1 MIENLQS
8 RLKSVILSIGD
19 IVVDC
24 VNNDIG
30 ILVRRTRQFDI
41 MLDELYL
48 WEVRWINKANQNLPM
63 MGAIEEESLEPT
75 ALDVTP
81 SIFPPKTKLARP
93 SLFSKYVFFS
103 LYAIELDLSELL
115 LLTTSIIFTD
125 KATCLCLKS
134 SCCKYFSANPIK
146 L

>member
-1 MIENLQS
+1 MKENLQF
-8 RLKSVILSIGD
+8 RLKSVKLSIGD

-63 MGAIEEESLEPT
+63 MGAIEEESLK
-75 ALDVTP
+75 L
-81 SIFPPKTKLARP
+81 SIAVGTYEWHSINGD
-93 SLFSKYVFFS
+93 SL
-103 LYAIELDLSELL
+103 EL
-115 LLTTSIIFTD
+115 
-125 KATCLCLKS
+125 
-134 SCCKYFSANPIK
+134 
-146 L
+146 